1 MKTNKLTRSALLAS
15 LMLALGYVESL
26 LPAFSA
32 IPGIKLGL
40 ANTVLLYAVYICG
53 VKSAVALAVIKVLL
67 SGFLFGSPAAMLYSA
82 SGAALSLCAMLLL
95 KRTGKFSPVGVS
107 AAGAIA
113 HNLGQCIAAAC
124 VIGISPVLAYF
135 PMLLLSGAV
144 TGLVT
149 GTAAVLVI
157 KHMRPPK
164 NKTEV

>member
-53 VKSAVALAVIKVLL
+53 V
-67 SGFLFGSPAAMLYSA
+67 
-82 SGAALSLCAMLLL
+82 
-95 KRTGKFSPVGVS
+95 
-107 AAGAIA
+107 AGAIA

-149 GTAAVLVI
+149 GTAAALVI